1 MQRWRMVPFRLVEL
15 KFLFPLQCAC
25 NVRAKRY
32 LDAGL
37 VDLVSLSVPISQR
50 ANILSVTGIRDSLAS
65 CGYISLPTCENV
77 PNARHVCIL
86 SLSPCR
92 EEQKI
97 HLLASWVHKVPGD
110 RSERVLTMSSWYQVT
125 PKRKE
130 KLGKDRANLQRK
142 ALTKAQLEK
151 FCRASRLRNAVMM
164 VTTTRGSALNITTLS
179 RIAAAIP
186 SMSTTRSM
194 SA

>member
-1 MQRWRMVPFRLVEL
+1 MCV
-15 KFLFPLQCAC
+15 QCAC
-25 NVRAKRY
+25 KKVLRRRPCGSCLSQRADLSACQHTVCNRHKRFTRIVWIHFTPRVRKRTKRPPC
-32 LDAGL
+32 
-37 VDLVSLSVPISQR
+37 VHLVSLTLPR
-50 ANILSVTGIRDSLAS
+50 GTKDSL
-65 CGYISLPTCENV
+65 TF
-77 PNARHVCIL
+77 
-86 SLSPCR
+86 
-92 EEQKI
+92 
-97 HLLASWVHKVPGD
+97 ASWVHKVSGD